1 MRITRYETRNRSMKA
16 WARQLEMLVD
26 ERGAALFGYAYVL
39 TGDKARA
46 EDLVQDALVRTFQR
60 GRADLGLDAAH
71 AYVKRAI
78 SSAFIDSGRRMRA
91 RPQISDVDA
100 ETVGPDHAE
109 GVALALSLH
118 ASILTL
124 PPRQRAC
131 VVLRY
136 LEDLS
141 VAAIADELGL
151 ATGSV
156 KRYLSDGVGTLRA
169 LHGAFDLTES
179 DVLTGGGATVP
190 VVSKGART

>member
-1 MRITRYETRNRSMKA
+1 VKPRP
-16 WARQLEMLVD
+16 WADQLARLVD

-60 GRADLGLDAAH
+60 GRADLGIDAAH

-78 SSAFIDSGRRMRA
+78 SSAFIDSGRRLRA
-91 RPQISDVDA
+91 RPPISDVDA
-100 ETVGPDHAE
+100 EPVGPDLAE

-118 ASILTL
+118 ASLLTL
-124 PPRQRAC
+124 PPRERAC

-136 LEDLS
+136 LEDLRVVS
-141 VAAIADELGL
+141 IAEELGL

-156 KRYLSDGVGTLRA
+156 KRYLSDGVGRLRG
-169 LHGAFDLTES
+169 LHGGFDLTAS
-179 DVLTGGGATVP
+179 DVLTGGAVTVP
-190 VVSKGART
+190 VVQKGGRS

>member
-1 MRITRYETRNRSMKA
+1 MKSRP
-16 WARQLEMLVD
+16 WADQLARLVD

-78 SSAFIDSGRRMRA
+78 ATTFIDTGRRLRA
-91 RPQISDVDA
+91 RPQVSDVDA
-100 ETVGPDHAE
+100 EPVSPDHAD
-109 GVALALSLH
+109 GVATALSLH

-124 PPRQRAC
+124 PPRERAC

-136 LEDLS
+136 LEDLG
-141 VAAIADELGL
+141 VAAIAEELGL
-151 ATGSV
+151 AVGSV
-156 KRYLSDGVGTLRA
+156 KRYLSDGVGRLRSI
-169 LHGAFDLTES
+169 HGAFDLAAS
-179 DVLTGGGATVP
+179 DVLTGGRATIAVTP
-190 VVSKGART
+190 KGGRS

>member
-1 MRITRYETRNRSMKA
+1 MRSVKT
-16 WARQLEMLVD
+16 WARQLETLVD

-60 GRADLGLDAAH
+60 GRADLGIDAAH

-78 SSAFIDSGRRMRA
+78 SSAFVDSGRRMRA
-91 RPQISDVDA
+91 RPQVSDSDA
-100 ETVGPDHAE
+100 EAVGPDHAE

-118 ASILTL
+118 ASLLTL
-124 PPRQRAC
+124 PPRERAC

-156 KRYLSDGVGTLRA
+156 KRYLSDGVGRLRA
-169 LHGAFDLTES
+169 VHGTFDLEPS
-179 DVLTGGGATVP
+179 DLLTGGAVTVP
-190 VVSKGART
+190 VIQKGGRS